1 MSSKYQREI
10 EEILEKSG
18 EFQATGTRSDGTGYG
33 LPRLVWLYVKRSL
46 SGRLCSLNPGR
57 VMLIGLI
64 LLMTGLIVKPY
75 VDGALGYLAWAGL
88 LVSIVGYGMVLAKP
102 PTQQKLWRGRSIEG
116 PKKSWRDRLRRRRQ

>member
-33 LPRLVWLYVKRSL
+33 LPRLVWLYVKHSL
-46 SGRLCSLNPGR
+46 SGRLCSINPGR

-64 LLMTGLIVKPY
+64 LLTTGLIIKPY
-75 VDGALGYLAWAGL
+75 VDGALGYLAWTGL
-88 LVSIVGYGMVLAKP
+88 LVSILGYGMVLAKP
-102 PTQQKLWRGRSIEG
+102 PTQRKLWRGRLIED
-116 PKKSWRDRLRRRRQ
+116 PKKSWWDRLMRRRQ